1 MKGTR
6 MSRIDSEIQKNLAKA
21 ISNFDDI
28 EIASSLISIMKVE
41 TFADLSLSKI
51 YISVF
56 GDNEKKN
63 RVVAKLNENKK
74 TLRYELAHMIRLR
87 VVPDLLFVVDDFEE
101 KTERV
106 LKLFE
111 TIEEKDNNDNETDK
125 DKNDEE

>member
-1 MKGTR
+1 MKGLR
-6 MSRIDSEIQKNLAKA
+6 MNRVDSEIQKSLAKA
-21 ISNFDDI
+21 ISNFDD
-28 EIASSLISIMKVE
+28 EIISSSLISIMKVE

-51 YISVF
+51 YVSVF
-56 GDNEKKN
+56 GNDEKKN

-74 TLRYELAHMIRLR
+74 TLRYELAHSIRLR
-87 VVPDLLFVVDDFEE
+87 VVPDLLFIVDDFEE

-111 TIEEKDNNDNETDK
+111 TIEEKNNDSETDK

>member
-1 MKGTR
+1 
-6 MSRIDSEIQKNLAKA
+6 
-21 ISNFDDI
+21 
-28 EIASSLISIMKVE
+28 MKVE

-51 YISVF
+51 YVSVF
-56 GDNEKKN
+56 GNDEKKN

-74 TLRYELAHMIRLR
+74 TLRYELAHSIRLR
-87 VVPDLLFVVDDFEE
+87 VVPDLLFIVDDFEE

-111 TIEEKDNNDNETDK
+111 TIEEKNNDSETDK

>member
-1 MKGTR
+1 MKGNR
-6 MSRIDSEIQKNLAKA
+6 INRIDSEIQKNLAKL
-21 ISNFDDI
+21 ISQFDDL
-28 EIASSLISIMKVE
+28 EISSSIISIMKVE

-56 GDNEKKN
+56 GNEEKKN
-63 RVVAKLNENKK
+63 RIVAKLNENKK
-74 TLRYELAHMIRLR
+74 TLRYELAHLVKLR
-87 VVPDLLFVVDDFEE
+87 IIPDLLFIVDDFEE

-111 TIEEKDNNDNETDK
+111 EIEEKNNDNETDK